1 MIKYIIV
8 LSLII
13 SSINA
18 IDLNDMMKIVR
29 KNSKDLSV
37 VAQNI
42 KIANE
47 NMKLVTKWDNPILG
61 LGINDIHLNN
71 ITSRDLE
78 AMQSQY
84 ISISQTIPTNSKLE
98 IKENIQR
105 KNSEVYRLLLKD
117 KILKIESILREYLS
131 KRVVILEKLQLINSY
146 LANISQLNTLYK
158 ELAKIDVKNHRNYV
172 NSDILYSNL
181 LIQKENLNSQ
191 LKIIKLQIEKILYKK
206 IYKISFGL
214 QAPLRV
220 KKINILHHPFIIS
233 KQESINRENYN
244 IKLQYA
250 KEVPD
255 MKLNAGYFNRI
266 DREDYISLSLSMPL
280 TINGR
285 EKINIQKAKI
295 LKMQKYD
302 ELEISKNS
310 FRSEIKILREI
321 MKSSY
326 KNYTMIKSQILPQ
339 KEHIKEMLH
348 SDILSKDIG
357 SDSVINSI
365 NEVIKEELLGLNE
378 LDRYY
383 NAYSKLTYFKGAK
396 R

>member
-1 MIKYIIV
+1 MLKYLIL
-8 LSLII
+8 LSLIV

-18 IDLNDMMKIVR
+18 INLNSMMKIVKR
-29 KNSKDLSV
+29 NSKDLSV
-37 VAQNI
+37 VEQKI
-42 KIANE
+42 KMAKE
-47 NMKLVTKWDNPILG
+47 NMKLVTKWDNSILG

-71 ITSRDLE
+71 MTSRDLE

-84 ISISQTIPTNSKLE
+84 ISLSQIIPTNGKLA
-98 IKENIQR
+98 IKENIER
-105 KNSEVYRLLLKD
+105 KGSEVYRLLLKD
-117 KILKIESILREYLS
+117 KILRIESILREYLS
-131 KRVVILEKLQLINSY
+131 KRMITLKKLKLINSY
-146 LANISQLNTLYK
+146 LTNISKLKNLYK
-158 ELAKIDVKNHRNYV
+158 ELAKTDVKNHTKYV
-172 NSDILYSNL
+172 NSNILYSKL
-181 LIQKENLNSQ
+181 LIKKNNLKSQ

-206 IYKISFGL
+206 IYKISFRL
-214 QAPLRV
+214 KAPLRV
-220 KKINILHHPFIIS
+220 KRINILHHPFILS
-233 KQESINRENYN
+233 KQESINREKYN

-250 KEVPD
+250 KKIPD
-255 MKLNAGYFNRI
+255 MKLNGGYFNRVN
-266 DREDYISLSLSMPL
+266 RNDYLSLSLSMPL

-326 KNYTMIKSQILPQ
+326 KNYKMIKSQILPQ
-339 KEHIKEMLH
+339 KKHIKEMLN

-357 SDSVINSI
+357 SDSVVNSV
-365 NEVIKEELLGLNE
+365 NDVIKEELLGLNE

-383 NAYSKLTYFKGAK
+383 NAYSKLTYFKGG
-396 R
+396 RR